1 MTATTLSRPRRMRIP
16 RPSGRVSRGQTLFM
30 ALTGLIAL
38 HVIDDSFLQ
47 PQPGTSAADHLVSG
61 FVPLAALALAAVLYP
76 RVRGGW
82 QGAIALLVG
91 FSGIVV
97 GIEAVYYTSKVG
109 ASGDDFTGLLA
120 LGAGVTLAG
129 FGLVHLWRTRRR
141 HGGLVRRSARRA
153 GIAVASVVG
162 AFLVLIPL
170 GYAYVATH
178 VARPP
183 VEEIDLGTA
192 DVEDVELHT
201 SDDLTLQ
208 GSYVPSKNGAA
219 VIVAFGRKGSQDK
232 ARMLARHGY
241 GVLIF
246 DRRGEGESDGDPNPY
261 AWGGGEKDIVAAV
274 EFLEER
280 PDVDPERIGGVGL
293 SVGGETFLQAAAR
306 HDEIKAVVSEGATAR
321 SGSEL
326 ASVEGSP
333 RRAALGQPRR
343 QRRHGRVLER
353 QPPGA
358 SDRPGRRDCAAGD
371 VPDLGAERRP
381 RRGALQPRVL
391 PRRGR
396 SEGPMGGPR
405 RRARGRSGGAPA
417 RVRAPG
423 DALPR
428 SRAPRLERRGARVGV
443 LAHQVGD
450 QVDRPGGEHAAVRAG
465 ELAGPRERGKRVG
478 DGLGRRAAEL
488 LLERRERGR

>member
-1 MTATTLSRPRRMRIP
+1 MTATTLSRPRRI
-16 RPSGRVSRGQTLFM
+16 RVSRPSSRVPGGQTLFM
-30 ALTGLIAL
+30 TLTALIAL

-61 FVPLAALALAAVLYP
+61 LVPLAALALAAVLYP

-82 QGAIALLVG
+82 QAAIALLVG

-97 GIEAVYYTSKVG
+97 GIEGAYYTSKVG
-109 ASGDDFTGLLA
+109 PSGDDFTGLLA
-120 LGAGVTLAG
+120 LGAGVVLLG
-129 FGLVHLWRTRRR
+129 CGVVHLWTTRRR
-141 HGGLVRRSARRA
+141 HGGIVRRSARRA
-153 GIAVASVVG
+153 GIGLASVFAALAV
-162 AFLVLIPL
+162 VVPL

-261 AWGGGEKDIVAAV
+261 AWDGGEKDIVAAV
-274 EFLEER
+274 EFLEKR

-293 SVGGETFLQAAAR
+293 SVGGETFIQAAAR
-306 HDEIKAVVSEGATAR
+306 HDEIKAIVSEGASAR

-326 ASVEGSP
+326 ASVEGSLP
-333 RRAALGQPRR
+333 APLWFNHVVTAGTA
-343 QRRHGRVLER
+343 VFTNAS
-353 QPPGA
+353 PPEH
-358 SDRPGRRDCAAGD
+358 
-371 VPDLGAERRP
+371 LI
-381 RRGALQPRVL
+381 
-391 PRRGR
+391 
-396 SEGPMGGPR
+396 
-405 RRARGRSGGAPA
+405 
-417 RVRAPG
+417 
-423 DALPR
+423 
-428 SRAPRLERRGARVGV
+428 
-443 LAHQVGD
+443 D
-450 QVDRPGGEHAAVRAG
+450 QVDEIAPRAMFLISAPSADPD
-465 ELAGPRERGKRVG
+465 EERFNRAYY
-478 DGLGRRAAEL
+478 RAAGGPKQLWEVRDAGHVGAQEAHPL
-488 LLERRERGR
+488 EYERRVTRFLDRALLD